1 MKTPVSIVK
10 CSSYDEAEVL
20 KGLRQSIDLVGGIK
34 NFVKSGDHVL
44 LKPNLLYGKAPE
56 KAVTTHPSIVKGMIQ
71 IVREAGGIPF
81 IGDSPSIG
89 SLTRAAEKA
98 GIKRV
103 ADENKCPLME
113 FDKPIFPPKGEG
125 RFFKQLEIDQRVL
138 EADVVINLPKWKTH
152 GMMLLTLGV
161 KNLFGCIPGTRK
173 ALWHLKAGEDRKLF
187 AQMLIDLY
195 QIIQPSLTI
204 LDGIVGMEGNGPG
217 SGDPIQ
223 LGLILTSRDPLS
235 LDQVVC
241 DLLRIPR
248 KSLMTNQVA
257 FEEGMGKD
265 GIEVVGERLEEIKI
279 HRFRLPAPSSPDW
292 DLPRFLQK
300 ALKNAL
306 TSKPVVDEEVC
317 NACNRCLEICPPK
330 VLRREE
336 RGLAFDYG
344 KCIRCFCCQEVCPE
358 GAISIQ
364 PGWALKFIGK
374 RSKVKGER

>member
-1 MKTPVSIVK
+1 MKSTVSIVR
-10 CSSYDEAEVL
+10 CQSYDEKEVL
-20 KGLRQSIDLVGGIK
+20 EGLRQSIDLIGGIK
-34 NFVKSGDHVL
+34 NFVKNGDLVL

-71 IVREAGGIPF
+71 IVREVGGIPF

-113 FDKPIFPPKGEG
+113 FDKPIFPPKGG
-125 RFFKQLEIDQRVL
+125 GNFFKHLEIDKRVL

-265 GIEVVGERLEEIKI
+265 EIEVVGERLEEIRI
-279 HRFRLPAPSSPDW
+279 PRFRLPAPSQPDW

-330 VLRREE
+330 VLSREE
-336 RGLAFDYG
+336 RGLVFDYG

-358 GAISIQ
+358 GAISIK
-364 PGWALKFIGK
+364 PGWAMKLKGHFPYFY
-374 RSKVKGER
+374 SL

>member
-1 MKTPVSIVK
+1 MKKRFWKVFDSPLSLI
-10 CSSYDEAEVL
+10 
-20 KGLRQSIDLVGGIK
+20 GGIE
-34 NFVKSGDHVL
+34 NFVKSGDLVL

-71 IVREAGGIPF
+71 IIREAGGIPF

-98 GIKRV
+98 EIKRV

-113 FDKPIFPPKGEG
+113 FNKPIFPPKRGG
-125 RFFKQLEIDQRVL
+125 TFFKQLEIDQRVL

-161 KNLFGCIPGTRK
+161 KNLFGCIPGPRK

-223 LGLILTSRDPLS
+223 LGLILASRDPLS

-257 FEEGMGKD
+257 FEEGMGRD
-265 GIEVVGERLEEIKI
+265 GIEVVGERLEEIRI
-279 HRFRLPAPSSPDW
+279 PRFKLPPPSQPDW

-306 TSKPVVDEEVC
+306 TSKPVIEEEVC
-317 NACNRCLEICPPK
+317 NACNRCVEICPPK
-330 VLRREE
+330 VLDRKERR
-336 RGLAFDYG
+336 LVFDYG

-364 PGWALKFIGK
+364 PGWALKLV
-374 RSKVKGER
+374 RRQ